1 MPVYETL
8 VTALT
13 GLKARGY
20 TLDFNIAFD
29 SIDCTEHGICLNPS
43 EFEITE
49 VYRFDAETTPGDES
63 VLYVIESK
71 DEKVKGTMVS
81 AFGIY
86 ADAASDEMIKKLT
99 MHHKP

>member
-49 VYRFDAETTPGDES
+49 VY
-63 VLYVIESK
+63 
-71 DEKVKGTMVS
+71 
-81 AFGIY
+81 GIY

>member
-13 GLKARGY
+13 ALKARGF

-29 SIDCTEHGICLNPS
+29 TIECKEHGICLNPS

-49 VYRFDAETTPGDES
+49 VYRFDADTNPSDES

-71 DEKVKGTMVS
+71 DEKIKGTLVS

-99 MHHKP
+99 MHPKL